1 MNNIKKS
8 SFSSFC
14 RAVSG
19 EAAKRETY
27 PWKIFIS
34 LTDWQT
40 DWLLLLHRRL
50 APLGTSILFRV
61 FLLAT
66 TSRRGTICLLLEV
79 STTIDYN
86 ATDDRRTRAIQQKKR
101 EKSAC
106 LGAAAARYY
115 CENSTKFSHEKS
127 QATNTA
133 DRPASARTLAHGW
146 RIRDNVRLYVCVM
159 TTAKH
164 SRNL

>member
-1 MNNIKKS
+1 M
-8 SFSSFC
+8 
-14 RAVSG
+14 SG

-86 ATDDRRTRAIQQKKR
+86 ATDDGREPSNRRSEKNLLASVLLLLLLDTIAKTAPNSAMRRAKLRTRRTDQLVHAH
-101 EKSAC
+101 SHMG
-106 LGAAAARYY
+106 GAFEIM
-115 CENSTKFSHEKS
+115 C
-127 QATNTA
+127 
-133 DRPASARTLAHGW
+133 
-146 RIRDNVRLYVCVM
+146 VCMCV
-159 TTAKH
+159 
-164 SRNL
+164 S